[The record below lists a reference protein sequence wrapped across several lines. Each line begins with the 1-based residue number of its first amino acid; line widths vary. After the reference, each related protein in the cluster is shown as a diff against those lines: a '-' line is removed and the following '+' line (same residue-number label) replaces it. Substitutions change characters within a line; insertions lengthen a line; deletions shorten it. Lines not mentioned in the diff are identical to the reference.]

1 MKAEKKQFSNRMGA
15 AVLLLALACVNGY
28 AQENKSSNDGS
39 SKEEGNRNVMLN
51 AASANGPRE
60 IQIGL
65 PSADVNVLEN
75 GIPVTYATNPHSVNS
90 LWRADASLNHVGLL
104 KISETA
110 ITTGN
115 IGYAVNSFTQLGEK
129 GFHGTL
135 NYKSNHFGMQEFS
148 LNLNGEI
155 ANDWFYSGSIYQ
167 DFDPGTFKIKSTPF
181 QDRTQIYKFALT
193 KRYNNNR
200 GEFTAMY
207 HYSNSHP
214 VYMYATQSAPFIYVG
229 DGSVRELGAFA
240 LGTTSYLPVDN
251 EMVYRDMRTGEL
263 KKTSLYDAVQ
273 NKGSEFTLMNNYN
286 WDNGLSWK
294 VIMKYDHATFLGVL
308 QNFFRTVLVAV
319 SRCPAFHLVLC
330 SSAEFQQF

>member
-28 AQENKSSNDGS
+28 AQENNSSNEGS

-200 GEFTAMY
+200 GELTAM
-207 HYSNSHP
+207 
-214 VYMYATQSAPFIYVG
+214 
-229 DGSVRELGAFA
+229 
-240 LGTTSYLPVDN
+240 
-251 EMVYRDMRTGEL
+251 
-263 KKTSLYDAVQ
+263 
-273 NKGSEFTLMNNYN
+273 
-286 WDNGLSWK
+286 
-294 VIMKYDHATFLGVL
+294 
-308 QNFFRTVLVAV
+308 
-319 SRCPAFHLVLC
+319 
-330 SSAEFQQF
+330 